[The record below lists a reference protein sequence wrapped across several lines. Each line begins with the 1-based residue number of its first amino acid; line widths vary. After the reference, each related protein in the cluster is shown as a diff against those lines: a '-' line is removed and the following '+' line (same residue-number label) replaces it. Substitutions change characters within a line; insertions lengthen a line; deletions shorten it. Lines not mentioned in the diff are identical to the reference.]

1 MTSDLLILKALLT
14 RKRWRSLSGAVPV
27 ETLSTT
33 GRSLFQWINAYWN
46 QAAETI
52 EVLDCTALEAFIKLK
67 ANATPEQLALT
78 AQILKQL
85 NKPVQQEVMD
95 SIIASLL
102 ERDFSGRAGA
112 LIARFNEGAEI
123 DLVYE
128 LSNLSQAVKRQIGN
142 SSVEDFIDTDI
153 GILLSEQADDN
164 GLKLPTMLLST
175 HIKGLL
181 GGDLVAI
188 AARPDKGKC
197 LALGTLVR
205 MHPEGV
211 KKVEDVQVGDTLMGP
226 DGLPRT
232 VLGTTTGVDL
242 MYEVRYPWGE
252 SYTVNSEHILSL
264 KRSKADAK
272 HPYGTVLNVPV
283 HEYVKWTDSCKA
295 RYKGWKAG
303 VEYSPKVQQMPP
315 YLLGLWIGDGTATK
329 PSITTVDQEILDAF
343 TEEYGEYSRCW
354 NGITYDFYRTR
365 MLQDLRKYNLLGNK
379 HIPEDYLLG
388 SRQQRLELLAGII
401 DSDGHAGDVYEVV
414 TKSEELG
421 KQYVELV
428 RSLGF
433 HATIK
438 ATMKRTTNSTTQ
450 ASLYWRV
457 RIGAEAFGEVPVRLK
472 RKLGNTRDRKR
483 KGLQFGIEVIP
494 KGVGE
499 YAGFGLDGD
508 HLFLLGDFTVTHNT
522 SLLAAICTH
531 LAPQIP
537 KCFEPD
543 RPILWLNNEGSGK
556 QIVPRVY
563 QAALKVD
570 GDVLQQYNAEGT
582 LVERYV
588 KAVGHKHRIRV
599 KDMHGA
605 SFAQIEQV
613 IEAMNPCI
621 VLFDMVANFRGGLGG
636 GSSGGNKTDEIESK
650 WQAMR
655 EMAVQHDFIAFGTIQ
670 VSADGDDMLYPPY
683 GALKDSKTSVQGAV
697 DILLMLGALNSPDM
711 QSVRG
716 LSTPKNKRQLPK
728 MPSYVQG
735 QVHFD
740 AAKCQFLDGE

>member
-52 EVLDCTALEAFIKLK
+52 EVLDCSALEAFIKLK

-128 LSNLSQAVKRQIGN
+128 LSNLSQAVKRQISN

-153 GILLSEQADDN
+153 GILLSEQADDH

-188 AARPDKGKC
+188 AARPDKGK
-197 LALGTLVR
+197 
-205 MHPEGV
+205 
-211 KKVEDVQVGDTLMGP
+211 
-226 DGLPRT
+226 
-232 VLGTTTGVDL
+232 
-242 MYEVRYPWGE
+242 
-252 SYTVNSEHILSL
+252 S
-264 KRSKADAK
+264 
-272 HPYGTVLNVPV
+272 
-283 HEYVKWTDSCKA
+283 
-295 RYKGWKAG
+295 
-303 VEYSPKVQQMPP
+303 
-315 YLLGLWIGDGTATK
+315 
-329 PSITTVDQEILDAF
+329 
-343 TEEYGEYSRCW
+343 
-354 NGITYDFYRTR
+354 
-365 MLQDLRKYNLLGNK
+365 
-379 HIPEDYLLG
+379 
-388 SRQQRLELLAGII
+388 
-401 DSDGHAGDVYEVV
+401 
-414 TKSEELG
+414 
-421 KQYVELV
+421 
-428 RSLGF
+428 
-433 HATIK
+433 
-438 ATMKRTTNSTTQ
+438 
-450 ASLYWRV
+450 
-457 RIGAEAFGEVPVRLK
+457 
-472 RKLGNTRDRKR
+472 
-483 KGLQFGIEVIP
+483 
-494 KGVGE
+494 
-499 YAGFGLDGD
+499 
-508 HLFLLGDFTVTHNT
+508 

-537 KCFEPD
+537 KCFDAD

-582 LVERYV
+582 LVDRYT

-613 IEAMNPCI
+613 IEAMNPCV